1 MLLFFDTE
9 FTGLRKNTTL
19 ISLGIVAENDKT
31 FYAEFNDYDRIQ
43 MNKWIE
49 DNVMKYLKFPVEM
62 AYRDNGRADPIYSD
76 NFTVVGNNKLIKYYL
91 TKWLAQ
97 FVEPLQL
104 VSDACHYDMV
114 LFIDIFGDA
123 FSLPENL
130 SPTCHD
136 INQDIANY
144 LNISEKEAFDT
155 SREEFAEIK
164 SGNAQKHNA
173 LWDAIIIKACHNKL
187 SERT

>member
-1 MLLFFDTE
+1 M
-9 FTGLRKNTTL
+9 TGVQTCAL
-19 ISLGIVAENDKT
+19 
-31 FYAEFNDYDRIQ
+31 
-43 MNKWIE
+43 
-49 DNVMKYLKFPVEM
+49 
-62 AYRDNGRADPIYSD
+62 PIC
-76 NFTVVGNNKLIKYYL
+76 N
-91 TKWLAQ
+91 
-97 FVEPLQL
+97 
-104 VSDACHYDMV
+104 
-114 LFIDIFGDA
+114 A

-155 SREEFAEIK
+155 SREEFAEII